1 MQNTEDNTKAAAQV
15 SAAPEIPRH
24 GLGTTTIITS
34 TLPLRRDVVSST
46 ANVVATSRQIVVAS
60 RPIAGIGVPAGRA
73 KLLQNYFYFSMSLL
87 IAAAV
92 TYGFSHTVNE
102 NLIRPTSVR
111 PFILYLHAA
120 VFTGWLLFFIL
131 QSALVR
137 TGNVRL
143 HRKVGW
149 FGAGLGVAIPIVGV
163 ATAVAMTRFNMLH
176 QRFPG
181 SDAFLVVPLWDVM
194 GFIIPFALAIYWRKK
209 PEFHRRLVLVATCAL
224 TAAGFGR
231 FPHSIM
237 PEHMFY
243 AGVDILIF
251 LGVVRDLIVNRRVH
265 PVYLYALPAFILGQ
279 IFVVYTY
286 SHSSPWWM
294 ATAHAILR

>member
-1 MQNTEDNTKAAAQV
+1 M
-15 SAAPEIPRH
+15 
-24 GLGTTTIITS
+24 
-34 TLPLRRDVVSST
+34 
-46 ANVVATSRQIVVAS
+46 ATSRQIGVAS
-60 RPIAGIGVPAGRA
+60 RPILGIAIPTGRV

-87 IAAAV
+87 IAAVV

-102 NLIRPTSVR
+102 NLFHPAAPR

-120 VFTGWLLFFIL
+120 VFTGWLLFFMC

-137 TGNVRL
+137 TGNLRM

-176 QRFPG
+176 QRFPNG
-181 SDAFLVVPLWDVM
+181 DAFLIVPLWDVTA
-194 GFIIPFALAIYWRKK
+194 FIVPFALAINWRKK
-209 PEFHRRLVLVATCAL
+209 PEFHRRLVLIATCAL

-231 FPHSIM
+231 FPSSVM
-237 PEHMFY
+237 PDHWFY

-251 LGVVRDLIVNRRVH
+251 LGVVRDLIVNRRIH
-265 PVYLYALPAFILGQ
+265 AVYLYALPAFIFGQ

-286 SHSSPWWM
+286 THTSPWWM

>member
-1 MQNTEDNTKAAAQV
+1 MLRLRYRATAYELVTIAVTAARCSIIPPQN
-15 SAAPEIPRH
+15 SM
-24 GLGTTTIITS
+24 
-34 TLPLRRDVVSST
+34 
-46 ANVVATSRQIVVAS
+46 ATSRQIGIAA
-60 RPIAGIGVPAGRA
+60 RPIAGISVTTRRV

-87 IAAAV
+87 IAAV
-92 TYGFSHTVNE
+92 VVYGFSHTVNE
-102 NLIRPTSVR
+102 NLIHPAAPR

-120 VFTGWLLFFIL
+120 IFTGWLLFFIL

-137 TGNVRL
+137 TGNVRV
-143 HRKVGW
+143 HRQMGW
-149 FGAGLGVAIPIVGV
+149 FGAGLGVAIPVVGV

-176 QRFPG
+176 QRSPG
-181 SDAFLVVPLWDVM
+181 SDAFLIVPLWDVTA
-194 GFIIPFALAIYWRKK
+194 FIIPFALAIYWRKK
-209 PEFHRRLVLVATCAL
+209 PEFHRRLMLIATCAL

-231 FPHSIM
+231 FPNSVI

-243 AGVDILIF
+243 AGVDVLIF
-251 LGVVRDLIVNRRVH
+251 LGVVRDLIVNRRIH

-286 SHSSPWWM
+286 THTSLWWM